1 MATLRVTS
9 NPSKSFMARAPA
21 LPAWKRIIDIGFCC
35 GTLPLLA
42 LATFFL
48 AALMSITSPGP
59 IFFRQERVGHLG
71 RRFRLYKFRT
81 MHVGADTSN
90 HQVYFTGLM
99 NSNIPMQKLDARGDA
114 RLIPLGW
121 LLRASGLDEL
131 PQIINVLRGDMSLI
145 GPRPCIP
152 YEYENY
158 SVSQRARFH
167 SRPGL
172 TGLWQVSG
180 KNRTT
185 FDRMIELDIQY
196 ATQRSFKMDLKIL
209 VLTVPAMLSQVHE
222 MCRVRWG
229 GTPQAS
235 ASPAPNKCP

>member
-1 MATLRVTS
+1 MASFRVS
-9 NPSKSFMARAPA
+9 SPPAKFQAARPPA
-21 LPAWKRIIDIGFCC
+21 LPIWKRVIDLTFCC
-35 GTLPLLA
+35 ATIPVLA
-42 LATFFL
+42 FATFFV
-48 AALMSITSPGP
+48 AVLMSITSQGP

-81 MHVGADTSN
+81 MHVGADTTN
-90 HQVYFTGLM
+90 HQAYFTGLM
-99 NSNIPMQKLDARGDA
+99 TSNVPMQKLDARGDS

-121 LLRASGLDEL
+121 LIRASGLDEL
-131 PQIINVLRGDMSLI
+131 PQFINVLRGDMSLI

-158 SVSQRARFH
+158 TAAQRARFH

-185 FDRMIELDIQY
+185 FDRMIQLDIQY
-196 ATQRSFKMDLKIL
+196 ATQRSLKLDMKIL
-209 VLTVPAMLSQVHE
+209 FLTVPSVLSQVIE
-222 MCRVRWG
+222 MCRVR
-229 GTPQAS
+229 
-235 ASPAPNKCP
+235 